1 MTRTSKEELSTSM
14 KRFGYITLAL
24 NFFHVSCAQDGTV
37 LYVVVESFD
46 NGLVLISDPKFGKH
60 FKVNG
65 HRLKPY
71 LTAKPPTPADKV
83 KLHLSK
89 VHEDVI
95 TVTPSSHRLS

>member
-1 MTRTSKEELSTSM
+1 M
-14 KRFGYITLAL
+14 
-24 NFFHVSCAQDGTV
+24 
-37 LYVVVESFD
+37 VVESFD
-46 NGLVLISDPKFGKH
+46 NGLVLIFYPKSGKQ

-71 LTAKPPTPADKV
+71 LTAEPPTPADKV
-83 KLHLSK
+83 NLYLPK